1 MSASVKAG
9 GVDLKNVSSLLLAS
23 RYKFINVI
31 GGGQFSQII
40 EAEDTASPTKQ
51 HFAIKIMDAECTGIG
66 IQEAR
71 RLRDLNQADAES
83 FCPVVR
89 LFSTFYFQ
97 SHFCLVLELL
107 GQSLHE
113 HVLSQG
119 LEQKNIAQPNQQ
131 ATQGL
136 PLADIR
142 EVALQLVAALGL
154 VSNQRMIHADIKPDN
169 VLLVDGKQFTR
180 KMMGM
185 LRKKVCLADLGNA
198 IAAEEIGMYYD
209 DFEVQSL
216 PYRAP
221 EVLLGLPFG
230 SPIDM
235 W

>member
-1 MSASVKAG
+1 MNAST
-9 GVDLKNVSSLLLAS
+9 LLAA
-23 RYKFINVI
+23 RYRFINVL
-31 GGGQFSQII
+31 GSGQFSQII
-40 EAEDTASPTKQ
+40 EAEDTACPAKQ
-51 HFAIKIMDAECTGIG
+51 HFAIKIMDLECTGIG

-71 RLRDLNQADAES
+71 RLRDLNQADTQS

-107 GQSLHE
+107 GHSLHD
-113 HVLSQG
+113 HISTQG
-119 LEQKNIAQPNQQ
+119 AEGQRGNQ
-131 ATQGL
+131 AQGL
-136 PLADIR
+136 PLSDIR
-142 EVALQLVAALGL
+142 EIALQLVAALGL
-154 VSNQRMIHADIKPDN
+154 ISNQNMIHADIKPEN
-169 VLLVDGKQFTR
+169 ILLLDSSNRSAR

-185 LRKKVCLADLGNA
+185 MRKKVCLADLGNA

-230 SPIDM
+230 CAIDM